1 MSQYDFTSEH
11 RPGTRHG
18 NADGLSRR
26 PCFDLGC
33 KHCSRL
39 ERDVTAEAKGDAQP
53 CNRIGAVD
61 DAFKLGQQSDLVL
74 QQVIQWVQSGK
85 RPTFEDT
92 SQLDSTTRSYWTM
105 FDSLLVHNGVL
116 CRNFVGPHNEFL
128 QVIVPKKMV
137 HYVME
142 QIHGGLTGGHYG
154 VAKTLIKVKE
164 RFYWVGLSRD
174 VKLWCMNC
182 TVCGAR
188 KGPSTR
194 SRGEL
199 KPILV
204 GEPFQMIGVDILGP
218 FPITERKSMDTRD
231 Y

>member
-1 MSQYDFTSEH
+1 
-11 RPGTRHG
+11 
-18 NADGLSRR
+18 
-26 PCFDLGC
+26 
-33 KHCSRL
+33 
-39 ERDVTAEAKGDAQP
+39 
-53 CNRIGAVD
+53 
-61 DAFKLGQQSDLVL
+61 
-74 QQVIQWVQSGK
+74 
-85 RPTFEDT
+85 
-92 SQLDSTTRSYWTM
+92 M